1 MTAEKTEEEFE
12 RLLDASS
19 LGTPGAKA
27 LMARTPPEVVERIL
41 ARVRELEREGV
52 PVEDLV
58 PPSPELLAAI
68 DIQLRKDEQLALEHP
83 EQFD

>member
-1 MTAEKTEEEFE
+1 MTDEEFE

-27 LMARTPPEVVERIL
+27 LMALTPPEHVERVL
-41 ARVRELEREGV
+41 ARLRELEREGV

-68 DIQLRKDEQLALEHP
+68 EAQLAKDEQAVLEHP
-83 EQFD
+83 EQFG